1 MPSHLLDTSVYCQ
14 PIKPRP
20 LAEVLNRWQT
30 LGDSALVTSVIADA
44 EVQFGVRLKGAPK
57 LENAYRGLLR
67 GRLPILPID
76 DAVGESF
83 ALLKEQQQRKGER
96 RADLDLLIA
105 ATARAHRLIV
115 ATLNVKHFEGLDQVM
130 VEDWSNP

>member
-20 LAEVLNRWQT
+20 LTEVISRWNA

-44 EVQFGVRLKGAPK
+44 EVQFGIHLKGSAK
-57 LENAYRGLLR
+57 LHTAYLGVLR
-67 GRLPILPID
+67 GRLPILPVD
-76 DAVGESF
+76 DIVGESF
-83 ALLKEQQQRKGER
+83 AILKEQQQRKGER

-115 ATLNVKHFEGLDQVM
+115 ATLNVKHFERLDQVIA
-130 VEDWSNP
+130 EDWSK